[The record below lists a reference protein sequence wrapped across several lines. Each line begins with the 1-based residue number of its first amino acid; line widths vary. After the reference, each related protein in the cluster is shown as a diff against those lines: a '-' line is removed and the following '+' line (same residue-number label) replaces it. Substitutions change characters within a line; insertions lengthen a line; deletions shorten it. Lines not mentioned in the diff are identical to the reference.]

1 MFRPV
6 SENEGTKGTEG
17 IGERGR
23 GAAARTPN
31 RRWVRAVGYTLGGVL
46 VIAAVGGGWVY
57 RHLDGNI
64 RSVDIDAALGDD
76 RPHAPVGMPM
86 ESAGPSQGPAEGGGA
101 LNILLLGS
109 DSRDGEENRRLGGG
123 SPGSARADTAMVVHL
138 AEGRTSATVVSI
150 PRDTLVTRP
159 ACPLPDGGTTAAAQ
173 GVMFNSAYAVGGPVC
188 AVKTVEALSGVPM
201 DHYLEVD
208 FAGFANL
215 VDALGGVT
223 VELAEPIDDDLSHLH
238 VDAGVHHLYGED
250 ALALARTRHGVG
262 DGSDLGRIGLQQQL
276 VRALLEQVERAD
288 LLADPVRLYQVADA
302 ATSGLT
308 ADTGL
313 DSLEELAGLAR
324 SLSGL
329 TPEAVRTVTLPVVPA
344 PFDRNRVVPE
354 EPEAGELWASLLPG
368 APAVVPEPSG
378 SGVSASATAS
388 ATVTRPPSVPG
399 APSVSGPQPLP
410 Q

>member
-1 MFRPV
+1 MFRLV
-6 SENEGTKGTEG
+6 SENEGTKGS
-17 IGERGR
+17 GERGR

-31 RRWVRAVGYTLGGVL
+31 RRWVRAVRYTLGGVL
-46 VIAAVGGGWVY
+46 VLAAVGGGWAY
-57 RHLDGNI
+57 WHLDGNI

-86 ESAGPSQGPAEGGGA
+86 QSAGASQGSAEGGGGA

-276 VRALLEQVERAD
+276 VRALMEQVERAD
-288 LLADPVRLYQVADA
+288 LLTDPVRLYQVADA

-313 DSLEELAGLAR
+313 DSLEELAGFAR

-329 TPEAVRTVTLPVVPA
+329 TPASVRTVTLPVVPA
-344 PFDRNRVVPE
+344 PFDRNRVVPD

-378 SGVSASATAS
+378 PGASATPAGPSYGPSTRSPSGAS
-388 ATVTRPPSVPG
+388 TRSPSAPG
-399 APSVSGPQPLP
+399 TAPQ
-410 Q
+410 

>member
-6 SENEGTKGTEG
+6 SENEGTEG

-378 SGVSASATAS
+378 SGVSASASAS